1 MDKRFYAIIVGIGPG
16 IGSALA
22 FQFAKFYPVVLISR
36 NSSSYESIVTDIK
49 ANGGHAMGIT
59 ADASDPNSMDAA
71 FGRIE
76 RDMHGANLALAAYNA
91 RGPFARK
98 PFLELKVEDLQANI
112 AAEAGGLFYFAQKAI
127 PLLLTSVQSSP
138 FPPSLLVTGATASLR
153 GSAFFS
159 TVVAGK
165 FAQRAV
171 TQSLAREFGPQGVH
185 VALAVIDGGIDVP
198 WAKHIVINGGVEDGK
213 LKPDAIAS
221 SLWHLHTQHRSSWT
235 LELDLRPYV
244 EKF

>member
-59 ADASDPNSMDAA
+59 ADASDLNSIDAA

-98 PFLELKVEDLQANI
+98 PFLELKVEDLQASI
-112 AAEAGGLFYFAQKAI
+112 AAEAAI

-138 FPPSLLVTGATASLR
+138 NPPSLLVTGATASLR

-159 TVVAGK
+159 TVAAGK

-171 TQSLAREFGPQGVH
+171 TQSLAREFGPRGVH